1 MYRATITNEEINL
14 MPVTTFTGRVIVAD
28 SAESLALAEQA
39 LMGAKIIGFDT
50 ETRPSF
56 RKGVSYKTA
65 LLQLST
71 EDTAVLIRLQYVGLS
86 AVITNIL
93 QSSKVLK
100 IGAAIRD
107 DIKGLQ
113 QFKRYQPAG
122 FVDLQSI
129 VHKWDIQEL
138 SVKKMAAIVL
148 GVKVSKAQR
157 LSNWEATQLTPSQ
170 IDYAAVDAWVCRQIY
185 IELENTKVGASRI
198 GG

>member
-14 MPVTTFTGRVIVAD
+14 MPVTTFTGRIIVAD
-28 SAESLALAEQA
+28 SAETMIMAEQA
-39 LMGAKIIGFDT
+39 LMQAKVIGFDT

-86 AVITNIL
+86 TVIKGIL
-93 QSSKVLK
+93 QSPEVLK

-107 DIKGLQ
+107 DIRGLQ

-122 FVDLQSI
+122 FVDLQTI
-129 VHKWDIQEL
+129 VRRWGIEDL

-157 LSNWEATQLTPSQ
+157 LSNWEAAQLTHSQ
-170 IDYAAVDAWVCRQIY
+170 MDYAAVDAWVCQRIY
-185 IELENTKVGASRI
+185 TELMANEIVEK
-198 GG
+198 